1 MVKELIQRRRLQI
14 LVHSCIYYILDE
26 SIISDST
33 WSAWAAELV
42 ELQQRYPEIA
52 ETACWHE
59 AFSGFDG
66 STGFDLPLEDEWV
79 LNKARYLLKRR
90 KQNENR

>member
-1 MVKELIQRRRLQI
+1 MVKELIQRRRLQV
-14 LVHSCIYYILDE
+14 LVHSCIYYILDD
-26 SIISDST
+26 SIIDDST
-33 WSAWAAELV
+33 WSRWAAELV
-42 ELQQRYPEIA
+42 ELQQKYPEIA
-52 ETACWHE
+52 ETVCWHE

-90 KQNENR
+90 KTDG

>member
-1 MVKELIQRRRLQI
+1 MVRELIQRRRLQL
-14 LVHSCIYYILDE
+14 LVHSCIYYILDD

-42 ELQQRYPEIA
+42 ELQQKYPEIA
-52 ETACWHE
+52 ETVCWHE

-79 LNKARYLLKRR
+79 LNKARYLQKRR
-90 KQNENR
+90 KQK

>member
-1 MVKELIQRRRLQI
+1 MVRELIQRRRLQL

-26 SIISDST
+26 SIVSDST
-33 WSAWAAELV
+33 WSSWAAELV

-52 ETACWHE
+52 ETVCWHE
-59 AFSGFDG
+59 EFSGFDG

-90 KQNENR
+90 KTDG

>member
-1 MVKELIQRRRLQI
+1 MVKELIQRRRLQL

-33 WSAWAAELV
+33 WSRWAAELV

-52 ETACWHE
+52 ETVCWHE
-59 AFSGFDG
+59 AFQGFDG
-66 STGFDLPLEDEWV
+66 STGFDLPIEDEWV
-79 LNKARYLLKRR
+79 LNKAKYLVRR
-90 KQNENR
+90 KNV

>member
-1 MVKELIQRRRLQI
+1 MIAELIQRRRLQL

-33 WSAWAAELV
+33 WSRWAAELV
-42 ELQQRYPEIA
+42 ELQQKYPEIA
-52 ETACWHE
+52 ETVCWHE
-59 AFSGFDG
+59 AFKGFDG

-79 LNKARYLLKRR
+79 LNKAKYLVRR
-90 KQNENR
+90 KQK

>member
-1 MVKELIQRRRLQI
+1 MVKELIQRRRLQL
-14 LVHSCIYYILDE
+14 LVHSCIYYILDD
-26 SIISDST
+26 SIVSDAT
-33 WSAWAAELV
+33 WSKWAAELV

-52 ETACWHE
+52 ETVCWHE

-66 STGFDLPLEDEWV
+66 STGFDLPIEDEWV

-90 KQNENR
+90 KQK